1 MVYHYSPPDDHFV
14 LIPSYTPFSDTSMSS
29 IHWLNRYSLCLNTQI
44 DWLHKICIHMLPP
57 KKSIVHHFSIFHWQK
72 LAISSGFSLGN
83 STTSENS
90 SVTAS
95 LCAVSS
101 SRYATRRSKS
111 CSCSATSMA
120 SRCGSVDVGH
130 VRYVKHVTACVN
142 SYMMC
147 LMLIFVVI

>member
-57 KKSIVHHFSIFHWQK
+57 KSTSFIIFPFFIGINW
-72 LAISSGFSLGN
+72 LYLRGFHLGN

-120 SRCGSVDVGH
+120 SRCGSVLGVGH
-130 VRYVKHVTACVN
+130 VRYVKHA
-142 SYMMC
+142 
-147 LMLIFVVI
+147 